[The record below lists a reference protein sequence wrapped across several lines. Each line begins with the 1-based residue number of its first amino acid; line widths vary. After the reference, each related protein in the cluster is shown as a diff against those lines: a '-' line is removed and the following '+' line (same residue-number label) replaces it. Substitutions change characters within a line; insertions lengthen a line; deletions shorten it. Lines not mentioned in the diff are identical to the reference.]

1 MTTIDDIR
9 AVERLMQTLD
19 ENPRLLEAV
28 RSRVLTREVRELP
41 QIVTNLALRVDRLAE
56 QPQQVVEQPRAFN
69 KSVQEAIARDGP
81 V

>member
-19 ENPRLLEAV
+19 ENPHLLEAV

-41 QIVTNLALRVDRLAE
+41 QIVANLALRVDQIAE
-56 QPQQVVEQPRAFN
+56 RA
-69 KSVQEAIARDGP
+69 D
-81 V
+81 

>member
-28 RSRVLTREVRELP
+28 RSRVLTQEVRELP
-41 QIVTNLALRVDRLAE
+41 QIVANLSLRVDQIAEQLAQLAE
-56 QPQQVVEQPRAFN
+56 RA
-69 KSVQEAIARDGP
+69 D
-81 V
+81 

>member
-41 QIVTNLALRVDRLAE
+41 QIVANLSLRVDRIAE
-56 QPQQVVEQPRAFN
+56 RA
-69 KSVQEAIARDGP
+69 D
-81 V
+81 

>member
-41 QIVTNLALRVDRLAE
+41 QIVANLSLRVDRIAERPAQLAE
-56 QPQQVVEQPRAFN
+56 RA
-69 KSVQEAIARDGP
+69 D
-81 V
+81 

>member
-28 RSRVLTREVRELP
+28 RSRVLTQEVRELP
-41 QIVTNLALRVDRLAE
+41 QIVANLALRVDQIAE
-56 QPQQVVEQPRAFN
+56 RA
-69 KSVQEAIARDGP
+69 D
-81 V
+81 

>member
-28 RSRVLTREVRELP
+28 RSRVLTQEVRELP
-41 QIVTNLALRVDRLAE
+41 QIVANLSLRVDRIAE
-56 QPQQVVEQPRAFN
+56 QPAQLAERA
-69 KSVQEAIARDGP
+69 D
-81 V
+81 

>member
-41 QIVTNLALRVDRLAE
+41 QIVANLSLRVDRIAE
-56 QPQQVVEQPRAFN
+56 QPAERA
-69 KSVQEAIARDGP
+69 D
-81 V
+81 

>member
-19 ENPRLLEAV
+19 ENPHLLEAV

-41 QIVTNLALRVDRLAE
+41 QIVANLSLRVDRIAEQLAQLAE
-56 QPQQVVEQPRAFN
+56 RA
-69 KSVQEAIARDGP
+69 D
-81 V
+81 

>member
-41 QIVTNLALRVDRLAE
+41 QIVGNLSLRVDRIAE
-56 QPQQVVEQPRAFN
+56 QPAQLAERA
-69 KSVQEAIARDGP
+69 D
-81 V
+81 

>member
-19 ENPRLLEAV
+19 ENPHLLEAV

-41 QIVTNLALRVDRLAE
+41 QIVANLALRADRIAE
-56 QPQQVVEQPRAFN
+56 QPAQLAERA
-69 KSVQEAIARDGP
+69 D
-81 V
+81 

>member
-41 QIVTNLALRVDRLAE
+41 QIVANLSLRVDQIAE
-56 QPQQVVEQPRAFN
+56 
-69 KSVQEAIARDGP
+69 
-81 V
+81 

>member
-41 QIVTNLALRVDRLAE
+41 QIVANLSLRVDRIAE
-56 QPQQVVEQPRAFN
+56 QPAQLAERA
-69 KSVQEAIARDGP
+69 D
-81 V
+81 